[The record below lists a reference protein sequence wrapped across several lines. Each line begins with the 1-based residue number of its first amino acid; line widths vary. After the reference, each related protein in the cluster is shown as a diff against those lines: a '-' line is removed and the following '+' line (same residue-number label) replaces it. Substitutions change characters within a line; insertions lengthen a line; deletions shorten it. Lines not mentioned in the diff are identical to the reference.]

1 MKERRFDW
9 NNLNFLSIRGKKKHK
24 KNKKLLRKLT
34 ICITLHTLLL
44 QNRLTNFN
52 ETLSAES

>member
-1 MKERRFDW
+1 MKGRRFDW
-9 NNLNFLSIRGKKKHK
+9 NNLNFLSIRGKKTQ